1 MRIFG
6 IRLEILVLGILLDL
20 SGLAYV
26 HVIFL
31 ELVRLACHGGLVA
44 LDARSFQNDSIHR
57 DVHTCLDFEDIS
69 HLYVVVVNRLLN
81 SFSDRNDLIGKFNKK
96 SCHLII
102 RN

>member
-6 IRLEILVLGILLDL
+6 IRLEVLVLGILLDL

-31 ELVRLACHGGLVA
+31 ELVRLACHGGLIA
-44 LDARSFQNDSIHR
+44 LYPRCFQNDSIHR
-57 DVHTCLDFEDIS
+57 DVHACLDFKDIS
-69 HLYVVVVNRLLN
+69 YLDVVVVDRLL
-81 SFSDRNDLIGKFNKK
+81 SPFSDCNDLFGKINKK
-96 SCHLII
+96 SCLVII